1 MKVRTAV
8 IPIAGWGTRLLPA
21 SRSVPK
27 VMFPIFDTPA
37 IHLVVE
43 EAAAAGIEHI
53 VFVTSPHQS
62 AVSAYFDRIP
72 DLETALGQRDDTEL
86 LQRMVAV
93 SEMADFSYVHQSR
106 PLGPGHAILTAR
118 EAVGEEPFAVFFPD
132 DLIWGDPPT
141 IGAMMQIFDDRQS
154 SVIGVR
160 KVPDEQ
166 VPSLGIVDSRPVD
179 GRLSEV
185 LSLVEKPS
193 LAESPSNLAIIGR
206 YVLTPHVFEML
217 ERTRPGAGGEVQIT
231 DALSMLLTT
240 QKAYAYR
247 FPGVHFDVGTPLGLL
262 KASVYAGLNR
272 ADVAAELREW
282 LAHALEAPAQ

>member
-8 IPIAGWGTRLLPA
+8 IPIAGYGTRLLPA

-27 VMFPIFDTPA
+27 VMFPLFDTPA

-43 EAAAAGIEHI
+43 EAAGAGIEHI
-53 VFVTSPHQS
+53 VFVTSQDQS

-72 DLETALGQRDDTEL
+72 SLETVLGQRGDAGML
-86 LQRMVAV
+86 RRMIAV

-118 EAVGEEPFAVFFPD
+118 DAVGEEPFAVFFPD
-132 DLIWGDPPT
+132 DLIWGDSPT
-141 IGAMMQIFDDRQS
+141 IGDMMQIFGDRQS

-160 KVPDEQ
+160 EVPDEQ

-185 LSLVEKPS
+185 MSLVEKPP
-193 LAESPSNLAIIGR
+193 LAESPSNLAIVGR
-206 YVLTPHVFEML
+206 YVLTPLVFEML
-217 ERTRPGAGGEVQIT
+217 ERTPPGAGGEIQIT
-231 DALSMLLTT
+231 DALSMLLKT

-282 LAHALEAPAQ
+282 LAGALEGPAQ

>member
-1 MKVRTAV
+1 
-8 IPIAGWGTRLLPA
+8 
-21 SRSVPK
+21 
-27 VMFPIFDTPA
+27 MFPIYDTPA

-43 EAAAAGIEHI
+43 EAAAAGIERI
-53 VFVTSPHQS
+53 VFVTSQQQS

-72 DLETALGQRDDTEL
+72 GLETALEKRADAEL

-93 SEMADFSYVHQSR
+93 SGLADFSYVPQSR
-106 PLGPGHAILTAR
+106 PLGPGHAILSAR

-141 IGAMMQIFDDRQS
+141 IGAMMRIFDDRQS

-160 KVPDEQ
+160 EVPDEQ

-185 LSLVEKPS
+185 LGLVEKPS
-193 LAESPSNLAIIGR
+193 LAESPSNLAIVGR
-206 YVLTPHVFEML
+206 YVLTPLVFDML
-217 ERTRPGAGGEVQIT
+217 ERTPPGAGGEVQIT

-240 QKAYAYR
+240 QRAYAYR

-272 ADVAAELREW
+272 EDVSADLREW
-282 LAHALEAPAQ
+282 LARALAGPAQ